1 MARRGAPAPAALL
14 LVLGPIEVRGPD
26 GPIAVREGLP
36 RRLLAALAMRMPS
49 PATVDVLIEELWV
62 TRRPV
67 NARNALQAQVSY
79 LRRCLEPVAPDL
91 VIERYGDGYRL
102 NCNDPAVLDAVGFER
117 AVRAL
122 DDEVSATDPET
133 FVRRADEALE
143 LWRGHPYADA
153 MYDDF
158 AQAEITRLRE
168 LHASVNER
176 RAEMLL
182 SLRRHTEAAASL
194 QHLVAEYPL
203 RESMWSALMLAL
215 YRSHRQAEALRA
227 YSTARERLVEDL
239 GVEPGAA
246 LRELETRILAQDP
259 SLDAVAPE
267 TNGDVLRAEREQSI
281 PSKHVFETHVPEPIS
296 SLVGRGFELEQIEKL
311 VRSGRLTTL
320 SGVGGVG
327 KTRLAIDVA
336 RSLKEL
342 WPTRFIEFGSLPP
355 GADVNLLIASE
366 IGVPSVPQANP
377 LDAVASQLG
386 DRPSFLVFDTCE
398 HVLDQAAVAVATL
411 LRRNAQVRILATS
424 RQPLGVAGETVWT
437 VPPLELADDGA
448 TGLVEVSA
456 SGAVRLFEARAIAAR
471 ADFVLDEHN
480 ASDVARICR
489 SLDGLPLAIELAA
502 ARVNLLSP
510 ARIIERL
517 DDRFAFLS
525 RGARTAESRQRSLR
539 ALIEWSHDLL
549 TDEERIFFSRLSVF
563 GGSFD
568 LNAAAAIAGHEL
580 ESDPLDLLGALVER
594 SLVTSTESDRFVLL
608 DTLRAFARSRLELDD
623 ERGGAVAS
631 RARHAQWYTR
641 LALEADPKSHGPLPD
656 SWPILR
662 TEAPNCLL
670 ALAWFYETDDLA
682 SGARLAG
689 ALSGFWMLEGQIV
702 QADRWLGRF
711 RAAPGD
717 ATTMASLMR
726 GVGILELYQ
735 SRFEDA
741 LAAAQKSVAFA
752 RESGDG
758 HLVASTL
765 LTLGSTL
772 WGVGR
777 LDDSAHTLREA
788 VMLFDSIGDRRGQ
801 GFALARLGR
810 TLNTAGDATAI
821 ECLERAAGL
830 LAEAGDGWM
839 GCVAAEHLAQAM
851 LRFGRVDEALEFAQ
865 AAVDLGQRVGSHAG
879 RLAALLTLGRA
890 TLAAGN
896 AVDACRVHCSVLAS
910 AVASGNPGDVAD
922 AIDALAHDFA
932 DADAALAVELLSAAN
947 AVRAPRNVAVAS
959 AARAAR
965 AALTERLRHVVGD
978 ARFDELELV
987 GRRRDPAAVR
997 VLVESRGA
1005 ANA

>member
-1 MARRGAPAPAALL
+1 VCARPGRAPH
-14 LVLGPIEVRGPD
+14 D
-26 GPIAVREGLP
+26 D
-36 RRLLAALAMRMPS
+36 
-49 PATVDVLIEELWV
+49 AT
-62 TRRPV
+62 
-67 NARNALQAQVSY
+67 A
-79 LRRCLEPVAPDL
+79 
-91 VIERYGDGYRL
+91 
-102 NCNDPAVLDAVGFER
+102 
-117 AVRAL
+117 
-122 DDEVSATDPET
+122 DDSDT
-133 FVRRADEALE
+133 FVRRADDALA
-143 LWRGHPYADA
+143 LWRGQPYADA

-158 AQAEITRLRE
+158 AQAEIARLRE

-182 SLRRHTEAAASL
+182 ALGHHTEAATSL

-203 RESMWSALMLAL
+203 RESLWYALMLAL
-215 YRSHRQAEALRA
+215 YRSQRQAEALRA

-246 LRELETRILAQDP
+246 LRDLEARILAQDP
-259 SLDAVAPE
+259 SLDALHSHGAP
-267 TNGDVLRAEREQSI
+267 TLAVRE
-281 PSKHVFETHVPEPIS
+281 PREEAPAVFETHVPEPVS

-311 VRSGRLTTL
+311 VQSGRLTTL
-320 SGVGGVG
+320 TGVGGVG
-327 KTRLAIDVA
+327 KTRLAIEVA
-336 RSLKEL
+336 RALKDA

-366 IGVPSVPQANP
+366 IGVPAVPNANP

-456 SGAVRLFEARAIAAR
+456 SGAVRLFEARAKAAR
-471 ADFVLDEHN
+471 ADFVLDDHN
-480 ASDVARICR
+480 ARDVARICR
-489 SLDGLPLAIELAA
+489 ALDGLPLAIELAA

-525 RGARTAESRQRSLR
+525 RGTRTAESRQRSLR
-539 ALIEWSHDLL
+539 ALIEWSYDLL
-549 TDEERIFFSRLSVF
+549 TDEEKIFFARLSVF

-568 LNAAAAIAGHEL
+568 LSAAAAIAGHEL

-594 SLVTSTESDRFVLL
+594 SLVTSAESDRFLLL

-623 ERGGAVAS
+623 ERGGAAAT
-631 RARHAQWYTR
+631 RARHAKWYTR
-641 LALEADPKSHGPLPD
+641 LALEADPKSHGPLPE
-656 SWPILR
+656 SWPTLR
-662 TEAPNCLL
+662 VEAPNCLL
-670 ALAWFYETDDLA
+670 ALAWYLETDELA

-711 RAAPGD
+711 RNAPGD
-717 ATTMASLMR
+717 AATMASLMR

-735 SRFEDA
+735 SRFEAA
-741 LAAAQKSVAFA
+741 LDAAQQSVAYA
-752 RESGDG
+752 RESRDE

-777 LDDSAHTLREA
+777 FDDSVATLREA
-788 VMLFDSIGDRRGQ
+788 VSLFEAIGDRRGH

-810 TLNTAGDATAI
+810 TLNSVGDTAAI
-821 ECLERAAGL
+821 ECLEHAARL
-830 LAEAGDGWM
+830 LEEAGDGWM
-839 GCVAAEHLAQAM
+839 GCVAAEHRAQAM

-865 AAVDLGQRVGSHAG
+865 AAVALGQQVGSHAG

-890 TLAAGN
+890 TLAAGD
-896 AVDACRVHCSVLAS
+896 AVEACRIHSAVLAS

-922 AIDALAHDFA
+922 ALDALAAVCTD
-932 DADAALAVELLSAAN
+932 DDAALAVQLLGTAN

-959 AARAAR
+959 AATAAR
-965 AALTERLRHVVGD
+965 AELIERLRNDVGD
-978 ARFDELELV
+978 ERFEELELT
-987 GRRRDPAAVR
+987 GRRRNPIAVR
-997 VLVESRGA
+997 ALIESRNGSA
-1005 ANA
+1005 